1 MSQHGPK
8 EPLSRRN
15 FLRLLLTLGG
25 SMVATPFLQACEY
38 LGLTKP
44 TTTPA
49 QLSPGPTAIISSP
62 TASPTAA
69 PTPNPQPTQ
78 AGWTTKVAF
87 VKTRDRTAGV
97 RQAVQLLGGNPVQGK
112 QVLLKPNFNSADPA
126 PASTHPTTL
135 RTLVGIMQEMG
146 AGEITVA
153 DRSGMDHSRQVMQ
166 SLGVIAMARELGFET
181 LSFEDLQSENDWELI
196 QPPGSHWKNGF
207 PFARPVLNA
216 QAVVQTCC
224 LKPHRFGGHFTMSLK
239 NTVGMVGKYMGRGGY
254 NYMNELHASPYQRL
268 MIAEANTAY
277 TPALVVLDGVEAFID
292 QGPDTG
298 TKIFG
303 DVILAGTDR
312 VAIDAVGLAALR
324 FLGYRGEASRGSILQ
339 QEQIARAIELGL
351 GVNSPERIQILTG
364 DSESEV
370 YAAQIRDYLL

>member
-1 MSQHGPK
+1 MFQPK
-8 EPLSRRN
+8 SKRPITRRN

-25 SMVATPFLQACEY
+25 SVLAAPFLQACER
-38 LGLTKP
+38 LGLT
-44 TTTPA
+44 
-49 QLSPGPTAIISSP
+49 GPTALPTPIQPTPIASIASSP
-62 TASPTAA
+62 TPSPNPEPTAA
-69 PTPNPQPTQ
+69 MDI
-78 AGWTTKVAF
+78 AKVALI
-87 VKTRDRTAGV
+87 KTRDRATGV
-97 RQAVQLLGGNPVQGK
+97 RGAVQLLGSNPIRGK
-112 QVLLKPNFNSADPA
+112 QILLKPNFNSADPA

-135 RTLVGIMQEMG
+135 RTLVELLQEMG

-153 DRSGMDHSRQVMQ
+153 DRSGMGDSRSVMGAA
-166 SLGVIAMARELGFET
+166 GVFALARELGFET
-181 LSFEDLQSENDWELI
+181 LSFEDLQSESDWELI
-196 QPPGSHWKNGF
+196 QPAGSHWKNGF
-207 PFARPVLNA
+207 PFARPVLEA
-216 QAVVQTCC
+216 GAVVQTCC

-239 NTVGMVGKYMGRGGY
+239 NTVGMVGKYRGRGGY

-298 TKIFG
+298 TKVFG

-324 FLGYRGEASRGSILQ
+324 FLGYKGEAARGSIFQ
-339 QEQIARAIELGL
+339 QEQIARAVELGL
-351 GVNSPERIQILTG
+351 GVDSPEKIQILTG

>member
-1 MSQHGPK
+1 MSQPK
-8 EPLSRRN
+8 SKRPITRRN

-25 SMVATPFLQACEY
+25 SVLAAPFLQACER
-38 LGLTKP
+38 LGLT
-44 TTTPA
+44 
-49 QLSPGPTAIISSP
+49 GPTALPTPIQPTPIASIASSP
-62 TASPTAA
+62 TPSPNPEPTAA
-69 PTPNPQPTQ
+69 MDI
-78 AGWTTKVAF
+78 AKVALI
-87 VKTRDRTAGV
+87 KTRDRATGV
-97 RQAVQLLGGNPVQGK
+97 RGAVQLLGSNPIRGTQI
-112 QVLLKPNFNSADPA
+112 LLKPNFNSADPA
-126 PASTHPTTL
+126 PASTHLTTL
-135 RTLVGIMQEMG
+135 RTLVELLQEMG

-153 DRSGMDHSRQVMQ
+153 DRSGMGDSRSVMGAA
-166 SLGVIAMARELGFET
+166 GVFALARELGFET
-181 LSFEDLQSENDWELI
+181 LSFEDLQSESDWELI
-196 QPPGSHWKNGF
+196 QPAGSHWKNGF
-207 PFARPVLNA
+207 PFARPVLEA
-216 QAVVQTCC
+216 GAVVQTCC

-239 NTVGMVGKYMGRGGY
+239 NTVGMVGKYRGRGGY

-298 TKIFG
+298 TKVFG

-324 FLGYRGEASRGSILQ
+324 FLGYKGEAARGSIFQ
-339 QEQIARAIELGL
+339 QEQIARAVELGL
-351 GVNSPERIQILTG
+351 GVDSPEKIQILTG

>member
-1 MSQHGPK
+1 MSQPK
-8 EPLSRRN
+8 SKRPITRRN

-25 SMVATPFLQACEY
+25 SVLAAPFLQACER
-38 LGLTKP
+38 LGLT
-44 TTTPA
+44 
-49 QLSPGPTAIISSP
+49 GPTALPTPIQPTPIASIASSP
-62 TASPTAA
+62 TPSPNPEPTAA
-69 PTPNPQPTQ
+69 MDI
-78 AGWTTKVAF
+78 AKVALI
-87 VKTRDRTAGV
+87 KTRDRATGV
-97 RQAVQLLGGNPVQGK
+97 RGAVQLLGSNPIRGK
-112 QVLLKPNFNSADPA
+112 QILLKPNFNSADPA
-126 PASTHPTTL
+126 PASTHLTTL
-135 RTLVGIMQEMG
+135 RTLVELLQEMG

-153 DRSGMDHSRQVMQ
+153 DRSGMGDSRSVMGAA
-166 SLGVIAMARELGFET
+166 GVFALARELGFET
-181 LSFEDLQSENDWELI
+181 LSFEDLQSESDWELI
-196 QPPGSHWKNGF
+196 QPAGSHWKNGF
-207 PFARPVLNA
+207 PFARPVLEA
-216 QAVVQTCC
+216 GAVVQTCC

-239 NTVGMVGKYMGRGGY
+239 NTVGMVGKYRGRGGY

-298 TKIFG
+298 TKVFG

-324 FLGYRGEASRGSILQ
+324 FLGYKGEAARGSIFQ
-339 QEQIARAIELGL
+339 QEQIARAVELGL
-351 GVNSPERIQILTG
+351 GVDSPEKIQILTG

>member
-1 MSQHGPK
+1 MMSQPK
-8 EPLSRRN
+8 SKRPITRRN

-25 SMVATPFLQACEY
+25 SVLAAPFLQACER
-38 LGLTKP
+38 LGLT
-44 TTTPA
+44 
-49 QLSPGPTAIISSP
+49 GPTALPTPIQPTPIASIASSP
-62 TASPTAA
+62 TPSPNPEPTAA
-69 PTPNPQPTQ
+69 MDI
-78 AGWTTKVAF
+78 AKVALI
-87 VKTRDRTAGV
+87 KTRDRATGV
-97 RQAVQLLGGNPVQGK
+97 RGAVQLLGSNPIRGK
-112 QVLLKPNFNSADPA
+112 QILLKPNFNSADPA
-126 PASTHPTTL
+126 PASTHLTTL
-135 RTLVGIMQEMG
+135 RTLVELLQEMG

-153 DRSGMDHSRQVMQ
+153 DRSGMGDSRSVMGAA
-166 SLGVIAMARELGFET
+166 GVFALARELGFET
-181 LSFEDLQSENDWELI
+181 LSFEDLQSESDWELI
-196 QPPGSHWKNGF
+196 QPAGSHWKNGF
-207 PFARPVLNA
+207 PFARPVLEA
-216 QAVVQTCC
+216 GAVVQTCC

-239 NTVGMVGKYMGRGGY
+239 NTVGMVGKYRGRGGY

-298 TKIFG
+298 TKVFG

-324 FLGYRGEASRGSILQ
+324 FLGYKGEAARGSIFQ
-339 QEQIARAIELGL
+339 QEQIARAVELGL
-351 GVNSPERIQILTG
+351 GVDSPEKIQILTG

>member
-1 MSQHGPK
+1 MSQPK
-8 EPLSRRN
+8 SKRPITRRN

-25 SMVATPFLQACEY
+25 SVLAAPFLQACER
-38 LGLTKP
+38 LGLT
-44 TTTPA
+44 
-49 QLSPGPTAIISSP
+49 GPTALPTPIQPTPIASIASSP
-62 TASPTAA
+62 TPSPNPEPTAA
-69 PTPNPQPTQ
+69 MDI
-78 AGWTTKVAF
+78 AKVALI
-87 VKTRDRTAGV
+87 KTRDRATGV
-97 RQAVQLLGGNPVQGK
+97 RGAVQLLGSNPIRGK
-112 QVLLKPNFNSADPA
+112 QILLKPNFNSADPA

-135 RTLVGIMQEMG
+135 RTLVELLQEMG

-153 DRSGMDHSRQVMQ
+153 DRSGMGDSRSVMGAA
-166 SLGVIAMARELGFET
+166 GVFALARELGFET
-181 LSFEDLQSENDWELI
+181 LSFEDLQSESDWELI
-196 QPPGSHWKNGF
+196 QPAGSHWKNGF
-207 PFARPVLNA
+207 PFARPVLEA
-216 QAVVQTCC
+216 GAVVQTCC

-239 NTVGMVGKYMGRGGY
+239 NTVGMVGKYRGRGGY

-298 TKIFG
+298 TKVFG

-324 FLGYRGEASRGSILQ
+324 FLGYKGEAARGSIFQ
-339 QEQIARAIELGL
+339 QEQIARAVELGL
-351 GVNSPERIQILTG
+351 GVDSPEKIQILTG

>member
-1 MSQHGPK
+1 MSQPK
-8 EPLSRRN
+8 SNRPITRRN

-25 SMVATPFLQACEY
+25 SVLATPFLQACER
-38 LGLTKP
+38 LSLT
-44 TTTPA
+44 
-49 QLSPGPTAIISSP
+49 GPTAIPTPMQPTPIATITSSP
-62 TASPTAA
+62 TPSPSPGSTAA
-69 PTPNPQPTQ
+69 TDV
-78 AGWTTKVAF
+78 AKVAL
-87 VKTRDRTAGV
+87 VKTRDRATGV
-97 RQAVQLLGGNPVQGK
+97 RGALQLLGTNPIRGK
-112 QVLLKPNFNSADPA
+112 QVLLKPNFNSADPS

-135 RTLVGIMQEMG
+135 KTLVELLQEMG
-146 AGEITVA
+146 ASSLTVA

-239 NTVGMVGKYMGRGGY
+239 NTVGMVGKYMGHGGY

-298 TKIFG
+298 TKVFG
-303 DVILAGTDR
+303 DMILVGTDR

-324 FLGYRGEASRGSILQ
+324 FLGYRGEAARDSIFQ
-339 QEQIARAIELGL
+339 QDQIARAVELGL
-351 GVNSPERIQILTG
+351 GVDSPKKIQILTG
-364 DSESEV
+364 DSESEA
-370 YAAQIRDYLL
+370 YAAQIQDYLL

>member
-1 MSQHGPK
+1 MMFQPK
-8 EPLSRRN
+8 SKRPITRRN

-25 SMVATPFLQACEY
+25 SVLAAPFLQACER
-38 LGLTKP
+38 LGLT
-44 TTTPA
+44 
-49 QLSPGPTAIISSP
+49 GPTALPTPIQPTPIASIASSP
-62 TASPTAA
+62 TPSPNPEPTAA
-69 PTPNPQPTQ
+69 MDI
-78 AGWTTKVAF
+78 AKVALI
-87 VKTRDRTAGV
+87 KTRDRATGV
-97 RQAVQLLGGNPVQGK
+97 RGAVQLLGSNPIRGK
-112 QVLLKPNFNSADPA
+112 QILLKPNFNSADPA
-126 PASTHPTTL
+126 PASTHLTTL
-135 RTLVGIMQEMG
+135 RTLVELLQEMG

-153 DRSGMDHSRQVMQ
+153 DRSGMGDSRSVMGAA
-166 SLGVIAMARELGFET
+166 GVFALARELGFET
-181 LSFEDLQSENDWELI
+181 LSFEDLQSESDWELI
-196 QPPGSHWKNGF
+196 QPAGSHWKNGF
-207 PFARPVLNA
+207 PFARPVLEA
-216 QAVVQTCC
+216 GAVVQTCC

-239 NTVGMVGKYMGRGGY
+239 NTVGMVGKYRGRGGY

-298 TKIFG
+298 TKVFG

-324 FLGYRGEASRGSILQ
+324 FLGYKGEAARGSIFQ
-339 QEQIARAIELGL
+339 QEQIARAVELGL
-351 GVNSPERIQILTG
+351 GVDSPEKIQILTG